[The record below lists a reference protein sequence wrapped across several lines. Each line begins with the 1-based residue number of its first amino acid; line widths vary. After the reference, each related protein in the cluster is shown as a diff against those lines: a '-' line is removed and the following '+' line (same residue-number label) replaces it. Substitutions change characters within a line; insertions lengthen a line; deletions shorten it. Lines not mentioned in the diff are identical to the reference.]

1 VPHELKRLPDLS
13 HDMLG
18 VTLVGGLASAVAI
31 VGLALLLGWK
41 HRRKHPG
48 NGRHVPARPLKIKRR
63 KRR

>member
-1 VPHELKRLPDLS
+1 MPHELKNLPDLS
-13 HDMLG
+13 HDMLS
-18 VTLVGGLASAVAI
+18 VILVGGLASAVAI

-48 NGRHVPARPLKIKRR
+48 SARDVPARPLKIKRR